1 MDYSKFDT
9 ADFIADDNFVAWV
22 KNGENAGHWESIA
35 RNNPEQRSAILQA
48 RAIIQ
53 AAAGLP
59 AFGLKEDVDAAIW
72 QNIRTRMEEPQRP
85 VRHLRPW
92 YIAAAAVLIALVAS
106 TIMWFTMHKADH
118 SAYHELVAKAETKKN
133 AFIESINEGKKPET
147 VSLPD
152 GSSVILQPGARI
164 SYSTCLTGKCH
175 RQVYLSGAAFFE
187 VKRNIEPF
195 VVYAN
200 EMVINVLG
208 TSFMVRAYDED
219 TLVSVA
225 VKTGKIAIAIQP
237 KENDARVNL
246 SAHQQA
252 ILKRSNHALD
262 VLPMNLTAPA
272 LPTVTELYSFVFAD
286 APADSVFNLLEKA
299 YGVQINYDKT
309 LMASC
314 RLTAS
319 LDDEPLKEKLK
330 LICQALEANC
340 TIEGNKITITTK
352 GCH

>member
-1 MDYSKFDT
+1 MDYSKFDI

-22 KNGENAGHWESIA
+22 KNGENADHWESVA
-35 RNNPEQRSAILQA
+35 RNYPDLRTAMLQA
-48 RAIIQ
+48 RTIIQ
-53 AAAGLP
+53 AAAQLP
-59 AFGLKEDVDAAIW
+59 AFGLKQEANAAIW
-72 QNIRTRMEEPQRP
+72 QNIRERMDEPQRQ
-85 VRHLRPW
+85 VRRLLPW
-92 YIAAAAVLIALVAS
+92 YVAAAVLMLLVAS
-106 TIMWFTMHKADH
+106 TAIWFTMNNVDH
-118 SAYHELVAKAETKKN
+118 SAYHELVAKAETGKN
-133 AFIESINEGKKPET
+133 IFVERINEGKKPET

-152 GSSVILQPGARI
+152 GSSVVLQPGARI
-164 SYSTCLTGKCH
+164 SYPTCHTGKCH

-252 ILKRSNHALD
+252 ILKRSNRALD
-262 VLPMNLTAPA
+262 VLPMNIAATA

-309 LMASC
+309 LMAGC

-340 TIEGNKITITTK
+340 TIEGDKITVTTK

>member
-1 MDYSKFDT
+1 MDYSKFDI

-22 KNGENAGHWESIA
+22 KNGENAGHWESVV
-35 RNNPEQRSAILQA
+35 RNYPEQRTAILQA
-48 RAIIQ
+48 RTIIQ
-53 AAAGLP
+53 AASQLP
-59 AFGLKEDVDAAIW
+59 AFGLKGEVDAAIW
-72 QNIRTRMEEPQRP
+72 QNIREKMDEPQRQ
-85 VRHLRPW
+85 VRNLRPW
-92 YIAAAAVLIALVAS
+92 YMAAAVFVLLVAS
-106 TIMWFTMHKADH
+106 AIMWFTMNKTDH
-118 SAYHELVAKAETKKN
+118 SVYHELVAKAATRKN
-133 AFIESINEGKKPET
+133 AFAECINEGKKPET

-152 GSSVILQPGARI
+152 GSSVVLQPGARI
-164 SYSTCLTGKCH
+164 SYSTCLAGKCP

-208 TSFMVRAYDED
+208 TSFMVSAYDED

-252 ILKRSNHALD
+252 VLTRSNHVLD
-262 VLPMNLTAPA
+262 VLPMNIAAPA
-272 LPTVTELYSFVFAD
+272 LPTVTALYSFVFAD

-309 LMASC
+309 LMAGC

-330 LICQALEANC
+330 LICQALEAAC
-340 TIEGNKITITTK
+340 TIEGDKITVTTK
-352 GCH
+352 GCHQ